1 MSARAAGDPDQIRE
15 RAYQLWQA
23 DGCPEGLALD
33 YWLRAEADLAGE
45 GDAGDAANAAG
56 GKPSAPMDEPIVPR
70 QAAAPR
76 GSRKSRENPGANGSG
91 GPVAAEDGGES
102 SVA

>member
-1 MSARAAGDPDQIRE
+1 MSPRAANDPDQIRE

-45 GDAGDAANAAG
+45 ADAGDPAIAG
-56 GKPSAPMDEPIVPR
+56 DDKPPAPMDEPVMPR
-70 QAAAPR
+70 QAGAPR
-76 GSRKSRENPGANGSG
+76 GSRKSRENPGVSGSG

>member
-1 MSARAAGDPDQIRE
+1 MSTIAANDPDQIRE

-33 YWLRAEADLAGE
+33 YWLRAEADLAGA
-45 GDAGDAANAAG
+45 GDAGDTAAG
-56 GKPSAPMDEPIVPR
+56 DDKPPAPMDEPAMPR

-76 GSRKSRENPGANGSG
+76 GSREGREGLGGSG
-91 GPVAAEDGGES
+91 SGAAVAAEDGGES

>member
-1 MSARAAGDPDQIRE
+1 MSAIAAKDPDQIRE

-33 YWLRAEADLAGE
+33 YWLRAEADLAGT
-45 GDAGDAANAAG
+45 GDATDSAIAGDD
-56 GKPSAPMDEPIVPR
+56 KPPAPMDEPVVPR
-70 QAAAPR
+70 QTAAPR
-76 GSRKSRENPGANGSG
+76 GSRKSREGLGGSSSGAA
-91 GPVAAEDGGES
+91 VAAEDGGES